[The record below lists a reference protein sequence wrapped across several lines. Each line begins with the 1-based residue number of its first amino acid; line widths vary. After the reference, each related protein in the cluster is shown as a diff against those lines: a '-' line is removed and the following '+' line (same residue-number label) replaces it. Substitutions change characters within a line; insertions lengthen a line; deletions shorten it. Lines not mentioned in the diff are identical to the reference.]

1 MRTVTEPSAARR
13 AEELLE
19 SISKLASQHDV
30 MVLSDYAKGL
40 LTDDVIRSCIE
51 IAKRHHCPSW
61 SIPNPSICT
70 AMPEPPSSTPNS
82 KEVMDATG
90 IDPTDDDA
98 LAEAAG
104 STILRTAP

>member
-1 MRTVTEPSAARR
+1 
-13 AEELLE
+13 
-19 SISKLASQHDV
+19 
-30 MVLSDYAKGL
+30 VLSDYAKGL

-51 IAKRHHCPSW
+51 IAKRHHLPIVVDPKSVNLHRYAGATV
-61 SIPNPSICT
+61 I
-70 AMPEPPSSTPNS
+70 TPNS

-104 STILRTAP
+104 SPFYARRP